1 VLPPFSLCSPF
12 PVYLPET
19 RHEGIMGNLTPLA
32 QFSPTP
38 QAAPGLLT
46 RKQKAAI
53 IVRLL
58 LQHGTDLPLKELP
71 DDMQVDL
78 TMMIGSMRHIDR
90 DTLGNVI
97 DEFIVELEEL
107 GLTFPKGLAGALAQ
121 LDGKISP
128 HTAARLRKEA
138 GVRQSGDPW
147 ERVRALDIKKLL
159 PVFES
164 ESTEI
169 AAVMLS
175 KLDTGK
181 AAKLL
186 SMLPGPKAR
195 RITYA
200 VSLTSSITAESLDRI
215 GISLAAQLDA
225 VADSVFDKDPVER
238 VGAILNFSTAA
249 TRDDVLTG
257 LDETDS
263 DFAERVR
270 KAIFTYTNIP
280 QRIAPRDIPKIV
292 RGLDP
297 AVLVT
302 ALAASTDPEAAKT
315 AEYILSNMSARLADS
330 IREEVKDRG
339 KVKAKDGEEA
349 MSDVVSEVRALETAG
364 ELLLLSG
371 DEEEDA

>member
-1 VLPPFSLCSPF
+1 
-12 PVYLPET
+12 
-19 RHEGIMGNLTPLA
+19 MGNLTPLA
-32 QFSPTP
+32 QYSPTP
-38 QAAPGLLT
+38 PTFPGQLN
-46 RKQKAAI
+46 RRQKAAI

-58 LQHGTDLPLKELP
+58 LQHGTDLPLKDLP
-71 DDMQVDL
+71 DELQVDL

-138 GVRQSGDPW
+138 GVRQTGDPW

-159 PVFES
+159 PVFDS

-200 VSLTSSITAESLDRI
+200 VSLTSGITAESLDRI

-225 VADSVFDKDPVER
+225 VADSVFDKDPVVR

-297 AVLVT
+297 AILVT

-315 AEYILSNMSARLADS
+315 AEYILGNMSARLADS

-349 MSDVVSEVRALETAG
+349 MTEVVNEVRALEAAG
-364 ELLLLSG
+364 ELLLLTG
-371 DEEEDA
+371 DEEEEG